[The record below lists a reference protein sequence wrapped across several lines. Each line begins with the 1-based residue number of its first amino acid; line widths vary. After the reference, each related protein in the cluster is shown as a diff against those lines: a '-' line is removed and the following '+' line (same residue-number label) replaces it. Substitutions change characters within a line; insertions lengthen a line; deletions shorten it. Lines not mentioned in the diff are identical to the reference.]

1 MLRFMCKKHGIK
13 PKYCHIKQD
22 EAIKTRQGN
31 VGAIKIL
38 TLSARSG
45 LNLLRYSCCSLL
57 LSTGKYCLAD
67 KHCDE
72 VNVQNVMNSIII
84 DENVAF
90 ISL

>member
-1 MLRFMCKKHGIK
+1 MREKDDIK
-13 PKYCHIKQD
+13 TKYCHIKQHK
-22 EAIKTRQGN
+22 AIQRSQGN

-45 LNLLRYSCCSLL
+45 LNLLWYCCCSLL

-67 KHCDE
+67 KHHDV
-72 VNVQNVMNSIII
+72 VNVQNLIESIII
-84 DENVAF
+84 DENVPF

>member
-1 MLRFMCKKHGIK
+1 MCEKHDIK
-13 PKYCHIKQD
+13 TKYCHIKQD
-22 EAIKTRQGN
+22 EAIKRSQGN
-31 VGAIKIL
+31 VGVIKIL

-45 LNLLRYSCCSLL
+45 LNLLWYSHCSLL

-67 KHCDE
+67 KHCDV
-72 VNVQNVMNSIII
+72 VNVQNLMESIII